1 MGDYWVRVRANPNPN
16 PNPNPNL
23 NPNPIPNPNQVT
35 STFLKD
41 LVVGD
46 DEVSIS
52 SNVHCRRYVVLL
64 SMLSTWSVLLVTGQY
79 LTSSTT
85 Y

>member
-1 MGDYWVRVRANPNPN
+1 M
-16 PNPNPNL
+16 
-23 NPNPIPNPNQVT
+23 

-46 DEVSIS
+46 DEVPIS

-64 SMLSTWSVLLVTGQY
+64 SMLSTWRN
-79 LTSSTT
+79 
-85 Y
+85 